1 MTFDEIIWTDKM
13 TTIFADTAPV
23 IHLCGSM
30 GTSKTLVAGLLFFDR
45 IMNAP
50 ANVNQFAIIGV
61 SSVLVKR
68 NFIDKADSLYN
79 IHRGLCSEF
88 SAGNKDAAGS
98 HFCIHG
104 KHGKK
109 IVYIAGA
116 DNKTSYTNIL
126 SLDLGGILLDELSVL
141 HPDVWREA
149 YGRVQRLAYPGW
161 LITTTNGGNPAQEF
175 YSELVNHATVQFRS
189 TVPNIELD
197 EMIEDRP
204 DEHYYHFNL
213 QDDCPHKTAEQTERL
228 MNSYP
233 VGTFYYYSKILG
245 CRGYSEGALYAPLL
259 SDVEVVSFADINI
272 TAFEEV
278 VATVDVGASVNGDD
292 DSKSHTIVAIGGYTR
307 NYHRIVPIVS
317 KKIASIE
324 HRDIIE
330 EAESWLYPYWL
341 KFYGKFKTILI
352 DNADYKLVSTW
363 QNHSRWRGKVGVLG
377 CVKSHKVL
385 CPDLVARAAIK
396 CQLMMTSKQYPTSR
410 IVWCDE
416 QMLKAHRQILQAK
429 DGSELDQ
436 ADLWQDYA
444 DCLSYMIL
452 WRIARILADDTD
464 RANNKIQF
472 Y

>member
-1 MTFDEIIWTDKM
+1 MTFDEVIWTKKM
-13 TTIFADTAPV
+13 RSVFADEARV
-23 IHLCGSM
+23 IHLCGAM

-45 IMNAP
+45 VMNAP

-79 IHRGLCSEF
+79 IHRGLCSEY
-88 SAGNKDAAGS
+88 SDGNKDAAGS
-98 HFCIHG
+98 HFCINAKTG
-104 KHGKK
+104 RK

-116 DNKTSYTNIL
+116 DNKSSYTNIL

-161 LITTTNGGNPAQEF
+161 LITTTNGGNPTQEF
-175 YSELVNHATVQFRS
+175 YGELVNHASVMFKD
-189 TVPNIELD
+189 TVPKIELD
-197 EMIEDRP
+197 EMIEDRF

-213 QDDCPHKTAEQTERL
+213 TDDCPHKTIEQTEHL

-233 VGTFYYYSKILG
+233 VGSFYHYSKILG
-245 CRGYSEGALYAPLL
+245 CRGFSEGAMYAPLL
-259 SDVEVVSFADINI
+259 GGVELISLADLNLD
-272 TAFEEV
+272 AFEEV
-278 VATVDVGASVNGDD
+278 VATVDVGASVNGEDAN
-292 DSKSHTIVAIGGYTR
+292 KSHTIVALGGYTR
-307 NYHRIVPIVS
+307 NYHRVVAIAS
-317 KKIASIE
+317 KKIAGIE

-330 EAESWLYPYWL
+330 EAEAWLYSYWL
-341 KFYGKFKTILI
+341 KFFGKFKTILI

-363 QNHSRWRGKVGVLG
+363 QNHSRWRGKVSVLG
-377 CVKSHKVL
+377 SVKSHKIL
-385 CPDLVARAAIK
+385 CPNLVARAAVK

-416 QMLKAHRQILQAK
+416 QMLKAHRQILQDK

-436 ADLWQDYA
+436 ADVWQDYA
-444 DCLSYMIL
+444 DCLSYLIL
-452 WRIARILADDTD
+452 WRISRLLADETS
-464 RANNKIQF
+464 RIENKIRF

>member
-1 MTFDEIIWTDKM
+1 MTFDQVIWTDKM
-13 TTIFADTAPV
+13 RAIFSDDAPV
-23 IHLCGSM
+23 IHLCGAM

-45 IMNAP
+45 IYNAP
-50 ANVNQFAIIGV
+50 PNVNQFAIIGV
-61 SSVLVKR
+61 SSVLAKR

-79 IHRGLCSEF
+79 IHRGLCTEYSDG
-88 SAGNKDAAGS
+88 SKAAAGS
-98 HFCIHG
+98 HFCIRG

-161 LITTTNGGNPAQEF
+161 LITTTNGGNPTQEF
-175 YSELVNHATVQFRS
+175 YPELVNHATVMFRD
-189 TVPNIELD
+189 TVPKIELD
-197 EMIEDRP
+197 EMVEDRA
-204 DEHYYHFNL
+204 DERYYHFNL

-228 MNSYP
+228 VNSYP
-233 VGTFYYYSKILG
+233 VGSFYYYSKILG
-245 CRGYSEGALYAPLL
+245 CRGFSEGALYAPLL
-259 SDVEVVSFADINI
+259 GDTQLISFADLNLD
-272 TAFEEV
+272 AFEEI

-292 DSKSHTIVAIGGYTR
+292 TSKSHTIVALGGYTKQ
-307 NYHRIVPIVS
+307 YHRVVAIAS

-330 EAESWLYPYWL
+330 EAETWLFPYWL
-341 KFYGKFKTILI
+341 KFYGKFRAILI
-352 DNADYKLVSTW
+352 DKADYKLVSTW
-363 QNHSRWRGKVGVLG
+363 QNHSRWRGKVSVLG
-377 CVKSHKVL
+377 CVKTDKYL
-385 CPDLVARAAIK
+385 CPDLPTRAAVK

-410 IVWCDE
+410 IVWCDAD
-416 QMLKAHRQILQAK
+416 MLKAHRQILQDK

-436 ADLWQDYA
+436 ADVWQDYA
-444 DCLSYMIL
+444 DCFSYLIL
-452 WRIARILADDTD
+452 WRIARLLADKRTTP
-464 RANNKIQF
+464 KIQF

>member
-1 MTFDEIIWTDKM
+1 MTFDQVIWTDKM
-13 TTIFADTAPV
+13 RAIFADDAPV
-23 IHLCGSM
+23 IHLCGAM

-45 IMNAP
+45 IYNAP
-50 ANVNQFAIIGV
+50 PNVNQFAIIGV
-61 SSVLVKR
+61 SSVLAKR

-79 IHRGLCSEF
+79 IHRGLCTEYSDG
-88 SAGNKDAAGS
+88 SKAAAGS
-98 HFCIHG
+98 HFCIRG

-161 LITTTNGGNPAQEF
+161 LITTTNGGNPTQEF
-175 YSELVNHATVQFRS
+175 YTELVNRATVMFRD
-189 TVPNIELD
+189 TVPKIELD
-197 EMIEDRP
+197 EMVEDRS

-228 MNSYP
+228 VNSYP
-233 VGTFYYYSKILG
+233 VGSFYYYSKILG
-245 CRGYSEGALYAPLL
+245 CRGFSEGALYAPLL
-259 SDVEVVSFADINI
+259 GDAQLVSFADLNI
-272 TAFEEV
+272 DAFEEI
-278 VATVDVGASVNGDD
+278 VAAVDVGASVNGDD
-292 DSKSHTIVAIGGYTR
+292 TSKSHTIVAIGGYTR
-307 NYHRIVPIVS
+307 QYHRVVAIAS

-324 HRDIIE
+324 HRDIID
-330 EAESWLYPYWL
+330 EAETWLYSYWL
-341 KFYGKFKTILI
+341 KFYGKFKAIII
-352 DNADYKLVSTW
+352 DKADYKLVSTW
-363 QNHSRWRGKVGVLG
+363 QNHSRWRGKVSVVG
-377 CVKSHKVL
+377 CVKTDKYL
-385 CPDLVARAAIK
+385 CPDLPARAAVK

-416 QMLKAHRQILQAK
+416 QMLKAHRQILQDK

-436 ADLWQDYA
+436 ADVWQDYS
-444 DCLSYMIL
+444 DCLSYIIL
-452 WRIARILADDTD
+452 WRIQQILADKRTPF
-464 RANNKIQF
+464 KIQF

>member
-1 MTFDEIIWTDKM
+1 MKFNEIIWTDKM
-13 TTIFADTAPV
+13 RAIFADTSPV

-45 IMNAP
+45 IINAP

-68 NFIDKADSLYN
+68 NFVDKADSLYN
-79 IHRGLCSEF
+79 IHRGLCSDY
-88 SAGNKDAAGS
+88 SDGDKVAAGS
-98 HFCIHG
+98 HFCINAPT
-104 KHGKK
+104 GKK
-109 IVYIAGA
+109 IVYLAGA
-116 DNKTSYTNIL
+116 DNKSSYTNIL

-149 YGRVQRLAYPGW
+149 YGRVQRLSYPGW
-161 LITTTNGGNPAQEF
+161 LITTTNGGNPTQEF
-175 YSELVNHATVQFRS
+175 YTELVNHATVQFAD
-189 TVPNIELD
+189 TVPKIELD
-197 EMIEDRP
+197 DMIQDRP

-213 QDDCPHKTAEQTERL
+213 RDDCPHKTAEHTQKL

-233 VGTFYYYSKILG
+233 VGSFYYYSKILG

-259 SDVEVVSFADINI
+259 ADTKTVNI
-272 TAFEEV
+272 ANLNLNAFEEV
-278 VATVDVGASVNGDD
+278 IAAVDVGASVNGDD
-292 DSKSHTIVAIGGYTR
+292 ASRSHTIIALGGYTR
-307 NYHRIVPIVS
+307 GYHRVVVIAS

-330 EAESWLYPYWL
+330 EAENWLYPFWL
-341 KFYGKFKTILI
+341 KFYGKLTAIII

-363 QNHSRWRGKVGVLG
+363 QNHSRWRGKITVRG
-377 CVKSHKVL
+377 CIKNHKKL
-385 CPDLVARAAIK
+385 CPNLSTRAAIK

-416 QMLKAHRQILQAK
+416 DMLKAHRQILQDK

-436 ADLWQDYA
+436 GDIWQDFA
-444 DCLSYMIL
+444 DCLSYIIL
-452 WRIARILADDTD
+452 WRMPQIMADSAQNETQ
-464 RANNKIQF
+464 KIKF
-472 Y
+472 F

>member
-1 MTFDEIIWTDKM
+1 MTFDQVIWTDKM
-13 TTIFADTAPV
+13 RAIFADDASV
-23 IHLCGSM
+23 IHLCGAM

-45 IMNAP
+45 IYNAP
-50 ANVNQFAIIGV
+50 PNVNQFAIIGV
-61 SSVLVKR
+61 SSVLAKR

-79 IHRGLCSEF
+79 IHRGLCTEYSDG
-88 SAGNKDAAGS
+88 SKAAAGS
-98 HFCIHG
+98 HFCIRG

-161 LITTTNGGNPAQEF
+161 LITTTNGGNPTQEF
-175 YSELVNHATVQFRS
+175 YPELVNHATVMFRD
-189 TVPNIELD
+189 TVPKIELD
-197 EMIEDRP
+197 EMVEDRT

-228 MNSYP
+228 VNSYP
-233 VGTFYYYSKILG
+233 VGSFYYYSKILG
-245 CRGYSEGALYAPLL
+245 CRGFSEGALYAPLL
-259 SDVEVVSFADINI
+259 GDTQLVSFGDLNLD
-272 TAFEEV
+272 AFEEI

-292 DSKSHTIVAIGGYTR
+292 TSKSHTIVALGGYTR
-307 NYHRIVPIVS
+307 QYHRVVAIAS

-324 HRDIIE
+324 HRDIID
-330 EAESWLYPYWL
+330 EAEAWLYPYWL
-341 KFYGKFKTILI
+341 KFYGKFKAILI
-352 DNADYKLVSTW
+352 DKADYKLVSTW
-363 QNHSRWRGKVGVLG
+363 QNHSRWRGKVSVVG
-377 CVKSHKVL
+377 CIKTDKFL
-385 CPDLVARAAIK
+385 CPDLPARAAVK

-416 QMLKAHRQILQAK
+416 QMLKAHRQILQDK

-436 ADLWQDYA
+436 ADVWQDYA
-444 DCLSYMIL
+444 DCLSYLIL
-452 WRIARILADDTD
+452 WRIRQILADKRTPT
-464 RANNKIQF
+464 KIQF

>member
-1 MTFDEIIWTDKM
+1 MTFDQVIWTDKM
-13 TTIFADTAPV
+13 RAIFSDDAPV
-23 IHLCGSM
+23 IHLCGAM

-45 IMNAP
+45 IYNAP
-50 ANVNQFAIIGV
+50 PNVNQFAIIGV
-61 SSVLVKR
+61 SSVLAKR

-79 IHRGLCSEF
+79 IHRGLCTEYSDG
-88 SAGNKDAAGS
+88 SKAAAGS
-98 HFCIHG
+98 HFCIRG

-161 LITTTNGGNPAQEF
+161 LITTTNGGNPTQEF
-175 YSELVNHATVQFRS
+175 YPELVNHATVMFRD
-189 TVPNIELD
+189 TVPKIELD
-197 EMIEDRP
+197 EMVGDRA

-228 MNSYP
+228 VNSYP
-233 VGTFYYYSKILG
+233 VGSFYYYSKILG
-245 CRGYSEGALYAPLL
+245 CRGFSEGALYAPLL
-259 SDVEVVSFADINI
+259 GDTQLVSFADLNLD
-272 TAFEEV
+272 AFEEI

-292 DSKSHTIVAIGGYTR
+292 TSKSHTIVALGGYTR
-307 NYHRIVPIVS
+307 QYHRVVAIAS

-324 HRDIIE
+324 HRDIID
-330 EAESWLYPYWL
+330 EAEAWLYPYWL
-341 KFYGKFKTILI
+341 KFYGKFKAILI
-352 DNADYKLVSTW
+352 DKADYKLVSTW
-363 QNHSRWRGKVGVLG
+363 QNHTRWRGKISVVG
-377 CVKSHKVL
+377 CIKTDKFL
-385 CPDLVARAAIK
+385 CPDLPARAAVK

-416 QMLKAHRQILQAK
+416 QMLKAHRQILQDK

-436 ADLWQDYA
+436 ADVWQDYA
-444 DCLSYMIL
+444 DCLSYLIL
-452 WRIARILADDTD
+452 WRIRQILADKRTPT
-464 RANNKIQF
+464 KIQF

>member
-1 MTFDEIIWTDKM
+1 MTFDQVIWTDKM
-13 TTIFADTAPV
+13 RAIFSDDAPV
-23 IHLCGSM
+23 IHLCGAM

-45 IMNAP
+45 IYNAP
-50 ANVNQFAIIGV
+50 PNVNQFAIIGV
-61 SSVLVKR
+61 SSVLAKR

-79 IHRGLCSEF
+79 IHRGLCTEYSDG
-88 SAGNKDAAGS
+88 SKAAAGS
-98 HFCIHG
+98 HFCIRG

-161 LITTTNGGNPAQEF
+161 LITTTNGGNPTQEF
-175 YSELVNHATVQFRS
+175 YPELVNRATVMFRD
-189 TVPNIELD
+189 TVPKIELD
-197 EMIEDRP
+197 EMVEDRS

-228 MNSYP
+228 VNSYP
-233 VGTFYYYSKILG
+233 VGSFYYYSKILG
-245 CRGYSEGALYAPLL
+245 CRGFSEGALYAPLL
-259 SDVEVVSFADINI
+259 GDVQPVSFDDLNI
-272 TAFEEV
+272 DAFEEI
-278 VATVDVGASVNGDD
+278 VAAVDVGASVNGDD
-292 DSKSHTIVAIGGYTR
+292 TSKSHTIVAIGGYTR
-307 NYHRIVPIVS
+307 QYHRVVAIAS

-324 HRDIIE
+324 HRDIID
-330 EAESWLYPYWL
+330 EAETWLYSYWL
-341 KFYGKFKTILI
+341 KFYGKFKAIII
-352 DNADYKLVSTW
+352 DKADYKLVSTW
-363 QNHSRWRGKVGVLG
+363 QNHSRWRGKVSVVG
-377 CVKSHKVL
+377 CVKTDKYL
-385 CPDLVARAAIK
+385 CPDLPARAAVK

-416 QMLKAHRQILQAK
+416 QMLKAHRQILQDK

-436 ADLWQDYA
+436 ADVWQDYA
-444 DCLSYMIL
+444 DCLSYLIL
-452 WRIARILADDTD
+452 WRIRQILADKRSPT
-464 RANNKIQF
+464 KIQF

>member
-1 MTFDEIIWTDKM
+1 MTFDQVIWTPKM
-13 TTIFADTAPV
+13 RAIFSDTAPV

-68 NFIDKADSLYN
+68 NFVDKADSLYN
-79 IHRGLCSEF
+79 IHRGLCSEY
-88 SAGNKDAAGS
+88 SDGNKDAAGS
-98 HFCIHG
+98 HFCING
-104 KHGKK
+104 RTGKK

-116 DNKTSYTNIL
+116 DNKSSYTNIL

-161 LITTTNGGNPAQEF
+161 LITTTNGGNPTQQF
-175 YSELVNHATVQFRS
+175 YTELVNHATVQFRE
-189 TVPNIELD
+189 TVPKIELD
-197 EMIEDRP
+197 EMKEDRP

-213 QDDCPHKTAEQTERL
+213 RDDCPHKTREQTEKL

-233 VGTFYYYSKILG
+233 AGSFYYFSKILG
-245 CRGYSEGALYAPLL
+245 CRGYSEGAMYAPLL
-259 SDVEVVSFADINI
+259 SDVRLANFADLNLN
-272 TAFEEV
+272 AFEEV

-292 DSKSHTIVAIGGYTR
+292 TSKSHSIVSLGGYTR
-307 NYHRIVPIVS
+307 GYHRLVAIAS

-330 EAESWLYPYWL
+330 EAEDWLFPFWL
-341 KFYGKFKTILI
+341 KFYGKFKAILI

-363 QNHSRWRGKVGVLG
+363 QNHSRWRGKVSVLG
-377 CVKSHKVL
+377 CVKTHKTL
-385 CPDLVARAAIK
+385 CPDLKTRAAVK
-396 CQLMMTSKQYPTSR
+396 CQLMMKSKQYPTSR
-410 IVWCDE
+410 IVWCDGD
-416 QMLKAHRQILQAK
+416 MLKAHRQILQDK

-436 ADLWQDYA
+436 ADIWQDYA
-444 DCLSYMIL
+444 DCFSYFIL
-452 WRIARILADDTD
+452 WRIARILADDSD
-464 RANNKIQF
+464 RMENKITF

>member
-1 MTFDEIIWTDKM
+1 MTFDSVIWTPKM
-13 TTIFADTAPV
+13 RAIFSDTSPV

-45 IMNAP
+45 IMNTP

-68 NFIDKADSLYN
+68 NFVDKADSLYN
-79 IHRGLCSEF
+79 IHRGLCTEF
-88 SAGNKDAAGS
+88 SDGNKDAAGS
-98 HFCIHG
+98 HFCING
-104 KHGKK
+104 KTGKK

-116 DNKTSYTNIL
+116 DNKSSYTNIL

-161 LITTTNGGNPAQEF
+161 LITTTNGGNPTQEF
-175 YSELVNHATVQFRS
+175 YTELVNHATVQFREA
-189 TVPNIELD
+189 VPKIELD
-197 EMIEDRP
+197 EMVEDRP

-213 QDDCPHKTAEQTERL
+213 RDDCPHKTQEQTERL
-228 MNSYP
+228 LNSYP
-233 VGTFYYYSKILG
+233 VGSFYYCSKILG
-245 CRGYSEGALYAPLL
+245 CRGFSEGAMYAPLL
-259 SDVEVVSFADINI
+259 TDVQPVSFGDLNLN
-272 TAFEEV
+272 AFEEV

-292 DSKSHTIVAIGGYTR
+292 TSRSHTIVALGGYTR
-307 NYHRIVPIVS
+307 GYHRVVAIAS

-330 EAESWLYPYWL
+330 EAETWLYPYWL
-341 KFYGKFKTILI
+341 KFYGKFRTILI

-363 QNHSRWRGKVGVLG
+363 QNHSRWRGKVSVLG
-377 CVKSHKVL
+377 CVKSHKTL
-385 CPDLVARAAIK
+385 CPDLPTRAAVK

-410 IVWCDE
+410 VVWVDE
-416 QMLKAHRQILQAK
+416 DMLKAHRQILQDK

-436 ADLWQDYA
+436 ADVWQDYA
-444 DCLSYMIL
+444 DCFSYLIL
-452 WRIARILADDTD
+452 WRIARLLADEND
-464 RANNKIQF
+464 RINNKIQF
-472 Y
+472 F

>member
-1 MTFDEIIWTDKM
+1 MTFDQVIWTDKM
-13 TTIFADTAPV
+13 RAIFADDAPV
-23 IHLCGSM
+23 IHLCGAM

-45 IMNAP
+45 IYNAP
-50 ANVNQFAIIGV
+50 SNVNQFAIIGV
-61 SSVLVKR
+61 SSVLAKR

-79 IHRGLCSEF
+79 IHRGICTEYSDG
-88 SAGNKDAAGS
+88 SKAAAGS
-98 HFCIHG
+98 HFCING

-149 YGRVQRLAYPGW
+149 YGRVQRLAYRGW
-161 LITTTNGGNPAQEF
+161 LITTTNGGNPTQEF
-175 YSELVNHATVQFRS
+175 YGELVNRATVMFRD
-189 TVPNIELD
+189 TVPKIELD
-197 EMIEDRP
+197 EMIEDRA

-213 QDDCPHKTAEQTERL
+213 RDDCPHKTPEQTERL
-228 MNSYP
+228 VNSYP
-233 VGTFYYYSKILG
+233 VGSFYHFSKILG
-245 CRGYSEGALYAPLL
+245 CRGFSEGALYAQLL
-259 SDVEVVSFADINI
+259 GDVNVVKFADLNIN
-272 TAFEEV
+272 AFEEI

-292 DSKSHTIVAIGGYTR
+292 TNKSHTIVALGGYTR
-307 NYHRIVPIVS
+307 QYHRVVAIAS

-330 EAESWLYPYWL
+330 EAETWLYSYWL
-341 KFYGKFKTILI
+341 KFYGKFKAILI
-352 DNADYKLVSTW
+352 DKADYKLVSTW
-363 QNHSRWRGKVGVLG
+363 QNHSRWRGKVNVLG
-377 CVKSHKVL
+377 CIKTDKIL
-385 CPDLVARAAIK
+385 CSDLPARAAIK

-416 QMLKAHRQILQAK
+416 QMLKAHRQILQDK

-436 ADLWQDYA
+436 ADVWQDYA
-444 DCLSYMIL
+444 DCLSYLIL
-452 WRIARILADDTD
+452 WRIRQILADKRTQT
-464 RANNKIQF
+464 KIQF